1 MMYIYFYARNNNTTK
16 EFCNFYFHKFSH
28 AAAERNLTF
37 LNFDQSSNWPLKGS
51 FWALQKKIVQKFL
64 LKLAGSVLRKSKRE
78 ENKKEEV
85 KQKKLVLDSEV
96 SRGLPL
102 PYCKVA
108 N

>member
-51 FWALQKKIVQKFL
+51 FWAYKKNCAKIFTQIGRF
-64 LKLAGSVLRKSKRE
+64 SF
-78 ENKKEEV
+78 KEEQERG
-85 KQKKLVLDSEV
+85 KKRRSKTKKKLVLDSEV